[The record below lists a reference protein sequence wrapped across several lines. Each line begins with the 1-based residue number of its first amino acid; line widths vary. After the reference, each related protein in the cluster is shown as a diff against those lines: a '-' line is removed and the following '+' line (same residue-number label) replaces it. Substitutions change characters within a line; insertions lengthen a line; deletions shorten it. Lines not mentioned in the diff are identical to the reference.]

1 LDCGLRILDLR
12 KQRYALPDF
21 KGLILQNPNSK
32 IQNQNGAL
40 MKYIS
45 GKYLTLSLLLLLVIP
60 NLSSAEPLSVYVVN
74 YPLKYFAERIGGEHV
89 RVSFPAPSDGDP
101 AYWIPD
107 VDAIGAYQQA
117 DVILLNGAGY
127 AKWVQ
132 KVSLPRFRMVDT
144 SRQLKDRYL
153 TTESAVT
160 HRHGQ
165 SGEHAHEALAF
176 TTWLD
181 FDLAAAQALAVT
193 AALTRSR
200 PRFKADFEAGYLALE
215 KDLMELDHQ
224 MKAIVARNPT
234 LPVVVSHPV
243 YDYLAHRY
251 NLNAR
256 AVHWEPDQVPTVA
269 QMNELKVL
277 LKGHPAKWM
286 IWESEAVPGAVQAL
300 TNIGM
305 GSVVFNPCGNVPE
318 SGDFMT
324 VMQANILNLAAI
336 FK

>member
-1 LDCGLRILDLR
+1 MKDISIKYLATLLFLFV
-12 KQRYALPDF
+12 ALP
-21 KGLILQNPNSK
+21 K
-32 IQNQNGAL
+32 
-40 MKYIS
+40 
-45 GKYLTLSLLLLLVIP
+45 
-60 NLSSAEPLSVYVVN
+60 LSSAEPLSVYVVN

-89 RVSFPAPSDGDP
+89 RVPFPAPPDVDP
-101 AYWIPD
+101 AYWIPT
-107 VDAIGAYQQA
+107 VDTIGAYQQA
-117 DVILLNGAGY
+117 DIILLNGAGY

-153 TTESAVT
+153 TTESVLT
-160 HRHGQ
+160 HSHGQ

-181 FDLAAAQALAVT
+181 FELAAAQALAVT
-193 AALTRSR
+193 AALTRGR
-200 PRFKADFEAGYLALE
+200 PQFKADFEAGYLALE

-224 MKAIVARNPT
+224 VKAIVARNPT

-243 YDYLAHRY
+243 YDYLARRY

-256 AVHWEPDQVPTVA
+256 AVHWEPDQVPTA
-269 QMNELKVL
+269 EQMKDLKTL
-277 LKGHPAKWM
+277 RKEHPAKWM
-286 IWESEAVPGAVQAL
+286 IWEGTPVPGAVDKLAAMG
-300 TNIGM
+300 I
-305 GSVVFNPCGNVPE
+305 GSVVFDPCGNVPE

>member
-1 LDCGLRILDLR
+1 
-12 KQRYALPDF
+12 
-21 KGLILQNPNSK
+21 
-32 IQNQNGAL
+32 
-40 MKYIS
+40 MKNIS
-45 GKYLTLSLLLLLVIP
+45 GKFLILSLLLLLTIP
-60 NLSSAEPLSVYVVN
+60 TLSSAEPLSVYVVN
-74 YPLKYFAERIGGEHV
+74 YPLKYFAERNGGEHV
-89 RVSFPAPSDGDP
+89 KVTFPAPGGEDP
-101 AYWIPD
+101 AYWTPD
-107 VDAIGAYQQA
+107 IATIRAYQRA
-117 DVILLNGAGY
+117 DLILLNGAGY

-132 KVSLPRFRMVDT
+132 KVSLPRFRMFDT
-144 SRQLKDRYL
+144 TRKLKDRYL

-160 HRHGQ
+160 HSHGQ

-193 AALTRSR
+193 VALTRSQ
-200 PRFKADFEAGYLALE
+200 PKFKADFEAGYLALE
-215 KDLMELDHQ
+215 KDLMELDRQ
-224 MKAIVARNPT
+224 MKAIVARNPD

-243 YDYLAHRY
+243 YDYLASRY

-256 AVHWEPDQVPTVA
+256 AVHWEPDQVPTA
-269 QMNELKVL
+269 TQMKELKVL
-277 LKGHPAKWM
+277 LKEHPAKWM
-286 IWESEAVPGAVQAL
+286 IWESEAVPEAVQMLAE
-300 TNIGM
+300 IGM

>member
-1 LDCGLRILDLR
+1 
-12 KQRYALPDF
+12 
-21 KGLILQNPNSK
+21 
-32 IQNQNGAL
+32 
-40 MKYIS
+40 MKNKS
-45 GKYLTLSLLLLLVIP
+45 VAYLNLLFVLFFAFPCV
-60 NLSSAEPLSVYVVN
+60 STAEPLSVYVLN
-74 YPLKYFAERIGGEHV
+74 YPLKYFAKRIGGEHV
-89 RVSFPAPSDGDP
+89 RVSFPAPADQDP

-107 VDAIGAYQQA
+107 VDTITAYQQA

-144 SRQLKDRYL
+144 SQQLKKRYL
-153 TTESAVT
+153 KTKSAVT
-160 HRHGQ
+160 HSHGQ

-193 AALTRSR
+193 AALTRGR
-200 PRFKADFEAGYLALE
+200 PQFKADFEAGYLSLE
-215 KDLMELDHQ
+215 KELMELDHHV
-224 MKAIVARNPT
+224 KAIVARNPT

-243 YDYLAHRY
+243 YDYLADRY
-251 NLNAR
+251 RLNAR
-256 AVHWEPDQVPTVA
+256 AVHWEPDQVPTA
-269 QMNELKVL
+269 EQMNELKVL
-277 LKGHPAKWM
+277 LKEHPAKWM

-324 VMQANILNLAAI
+324 VMQANVLNLAAI